1 MHVSIDKSK
10 TEIVMSEDHEWVER
24 IGKKAY
30 ETCND
35 PARNHMKLNEQHAGF
50 IIESYDAAVLGY
62 LGWAIE

>member
-30 ETCND
+30 
-35 PARNHMKLNEQHAGF
+35 M
-50 IIESYDAAVLGY
+50 SYVMIQLT
-62 LGWAIE
+62 IT